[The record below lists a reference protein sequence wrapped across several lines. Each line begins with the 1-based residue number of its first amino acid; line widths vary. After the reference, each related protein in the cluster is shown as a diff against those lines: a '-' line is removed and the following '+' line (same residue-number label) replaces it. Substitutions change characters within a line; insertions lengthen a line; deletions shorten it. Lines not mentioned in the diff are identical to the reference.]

1 MIKEMLVNRM
11 EKAIKMEEANK
22 DLDNLLES
30 LTGKPYNN
38 LYAAFCNFIMSDLI

>member
-1 MIKEMLVNRM
+1 MLVNRM
-11 EKAIKMEEANK
+11 EKAIDMEQEANK

>member
-38 LYAAFCNFIMSDLI
+38 LYAAFCNFMSDLI

>member
-11 EKAIKMEEANK
+11 EKAIKMEQANK

-38 LYAAFCNFIMSDLI
+38 LYAAFCNFMSDLI